1 MKLKDKVAVITGGTA
16 GLGSA
21 TVKRFLDEG
30 AKVVFSYR
38 SGRERAEEML
48 EELAGCPVDAFQADV
63 SVSEQVQALIQHTI
77 DKFGRIDILVNN
89 AGVFDKRKNI
99 LELSEDEWDT
109 VMDTNGKAVFLACK
123 YTIPHMLE
131 AGGGTI
137 VNVASVATWSW
148 NSGGTAYCASKHVCQ
163 VLTRR
168 IARDFGPQGI
178 KCNCI
183 NPGTIQ
189 TNLTKS
195 NIENP
200 DDLIHQV
207 VKKVAAGRWAQPEEI
222 ANLIVFLSN
231 EESDF
236 MQGSP
241 VLIDGGW
248 SLL

>member
-1 MKLKDKVAVITGGTA
+1 MKLENKVAIITGGTA
-16 GLGSA
+16 GLGMA

-30 AKVVFSYR
+30 ATVVFTYR
-38 SGRERAEEML
+38 SGKEKADAMLAEL
-48 EELAGCPVDAFQADV
+48 EGKPVAAFHADV
-63 SVSEQVQALIQHTI
+63 SVSADVQALIAFTI
-77 DKFGRIDILVNN
+77 EKYGRIDILINN

-109 VMDTNGKAVFLACK
+109 VMNTNGKSIYLTCK
-123 YTIPHMLE
+123 YAIPYMIE

-137 VNVASVATWSW
+137 VNVSSVAAWSW
-148 NSGGTAYCASKHVCQ
+148 NSGGTAYCASKHVAQ
-163 VLTRR
+163 ALTRR
-168 IARDFGPQGI
+168 IARDFGPKGV

-183 NPGTIQ
+183 NPGTME
-189 TNLTKS
+189 TSLTKS

-200 DDLIHQV
+200 DDLIHDV
-207 VKKVAAGRWAQPEEI
+207 VKKVAAGRWAQPEEV

-231 EESDF
+231 SESDF

>member
-1 MKLKDKVAVITGGTA
+1 MKLENKIAVITGGTA

-21 TVKRFLDEG
+21 TVRRFIEEG
-30 AKVVFSYR
+30 ATVIFTYR
-38 SGRERAEEML
+38 SLAKAQPIL
-48 EELAGCPVDAFQADV
+48 DSLAGKPVDCFQADV
-63 SVSEQVQALIQHTI
+63 SKAEDVKALVDYVTG
-77 DKFGRIDILVNN
+77 KYGRIDILVNN
-89 AGVFDKRKNI
+89 AGMLDGRKNVVE
-99 LELSEDEWDT
+99 LEPEDWDKI
-109 VMDTNGKAVFLACK
+109 MDTNAKSVYLTCHYA
-123 YTIPHMLE
+123 IPGMIE

-137 VNVASVATWSW
+137 VNIASVAAVSWSA
-148 NSGGTAYCASKHVCQ
+148 GGSAYCASKHVVQ
-163 VLTRR
+163 ALTRK
-168 IARDFGPQGI
+168 IARDFGTKGI

-183 NPGTIQ
+183 NPGTME
-189 TNLTKS
+189 TPLTAK

-207 VKKVAAGRWAQPEEI
+207 VKKVAAGRWAQPEEV

-231 EESDF
+231 TESDF